1 MKVIWMALAYIKK
14 KKKNGF
20 NYWQDQLMVKVVS
33 FTCYPSVDF
42 IEVVIKLISFVG
54 ETIS

>member
-1 MKVIWMALAYIKK
+1 M
-14 KKKNGF
+14 N
-20 NYWQDQLMVKVVS
+20 

-54 ETIS
+54 ETKVVKIGILRRIVGDRWDRGS